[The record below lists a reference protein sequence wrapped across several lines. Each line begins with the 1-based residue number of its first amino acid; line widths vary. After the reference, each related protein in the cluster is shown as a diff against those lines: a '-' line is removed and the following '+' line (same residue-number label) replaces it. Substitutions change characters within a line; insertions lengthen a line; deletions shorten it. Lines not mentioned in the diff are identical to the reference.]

1 MGYLRQAKVYQYTLT
16 FRNIEQK
23 IAAILVLQFGMNY
36 LGLMS
41 RWIMAFEWTC
51 SNAENKE

>member
-1 MGYLRQAKVYQYTLT
+1 MGYLRQAKVYQYALT
-16 FRNIEQK
+16 FGDIEQK
-23 IAAILVLQFGMNY
+23 IAASLVLHLGMNY